1 METDVHELG
10 ACRQTKYT
18 QVKVSVDPQIAN
30 AFKSACNAAGVSM
43 AAELS
48 RFMAGYSNSLMK
60 RKAAPDYAT
69 RRRRRTAVRA
79 VVEQLERIKAS
90 EEKCRDNMPENFQSS
105 DAYESYDD
113 AISAIENAIDEL
125 RGF

>member
-1 METDVHELG
+1 MKAVVDELG
-10 ACRQTKYT
+10 DCLQTKYT
-18 QVKVSVDPQIAN
+18 QVKVSVDPQIAG
-30 AFKSACNAAGVSM
+30 AFKAACNVAGVSM

-48 RFMAGYSNSLMK
+48 RFMANYSNCLVK
-60 RKAAPDYAT
+60 RKAVPDYAT

-79 VVEQLERIKAS
+79 MVEQLERIKAS
-90 EEKCRDNMPENFQSS
+90 EEKCRDNTPENFQSS
-105 DAYESYDD
+105 DVYDSYDD